1 MSISIFLLM
10 ITIIIIIIIIIIIT
24 IFSLMKMTN
33 YVYDRQFREN
43 LLSVGG
49 TGFGNTY
56 FMQKLAINNFFGDL
70 LKAEWVSYIHLIK
83 RERLK
88 FSFVLVVILS
98 FII

>member
-1 MSISIFLLM
+1 
-10 ITIIIIIIIIIIIT
+10 
-24 IFSLMKMTN
+24 MKMTN

-56 FMQKLAINNFFGDL
+56 FMQKLAI
-70 LKAEWVSYIHLIK
+70 SYIHLIK

>member
-1 MSISIFLLM
+1 MSISIFLSM
-10 ITIIIIIIIIIIIT
+10 ITIIIIIIIIIT